1 MTDFDFKDRYS
12 RQIRFRHI
20 GETGQARISKSRV
33 AVVGLG
39 ALGTA
44 SAAQLARAGVGY
56 LRLID
61 RDVVEPSNLQRQL
74 LYTEKDARNATP
86 KAIAARDALAAA
98 NSGITIEAVVDDL
111 DASNAEQLLA
121 DVDVVID
128 GSDNFEVRYLI
139 NEVAVK
145 HNIPWAYAGAVEA
158 HGTSAFLRPGRTPC
172 LVCLLGYGARV
183 GHDTCDTVGVI
194 SPIVQ
199 WMASYQVAEVLKYLA
214 GREDAL
220 SNAILQADVWHT
232 DVRLIRM
239 GGPKPDCPCCGRRE
253 FVALSAGRRALSV
266 TFCGRQTIQVR
277 PQEDVALS
285 LPALAERL
293 RPLGTVRASD
303 ALLRFETG
311 GVALTVFPN
320 GRALVHGT
328 DDPARA
334 RSLYAQYIG
343 M

>member
-1 MTDFDFKDRYS
+1 MTDFAFEHRYS
-12 RQIRFRHI
+12 RQIRFRHL
-20 GETGQARISKSRV
+20 GAEGQARISRARV

-44 SAAQLARAGVGY
+44 SASQLARAGVGY

-74 LYTEKDARNATP
+74 LYTEDDARLAKP

-98 NSGITIEAVVDDL
+98 NSDIEVEAVVDDL
-111 DASNAEQLLA
+111 DAANAEQLLA

-145 HNIPWAYAGAVEA
+145 HNLPWAYAGAVEA
-158 HGTSAFLRPGRTPC
+158 HGTSAFLRPGHTPC
-172 LVCLLGYGARV
+172 LVCLIGYGARV

-194 SPIVQ
+194 APIVQ
-199 WMASYQVAEVLKYLA
+199 WMASFQVAEVLKFLA

-220 SNAILQADVWHT
+220 SDAILQADLWHT

-239 GGPKPDCPCCGRRE
+239 GQPKPDCPCCARRE
-253 FVALSAGRRALSV
+253 FVALGAMRRALSV

-277 PQEDVALS
+277 PQHDASLS
-285 LPALAERL
+285 LDALAARL
-293 RPLGTVRASD
+293 RPLGHVRASD

-311 GVALTVFPN
+311 DVALTVFPN

-334 RSLYAQYIG
+334 RALYAQYIG

>member
-1 MTDFDFKDRYS
+1 M
-12 RQIRFRHI
+12 
-20 GETGQARISKSRV
+20 
-33 AVVGLG
+33 
-39 ALGTA
+39 
-44 SAAQLARAGVGY
+44 
-56 LRLID
+56 
-61 RDVVEPSNLQRQL
+61 
-74 LYTEKDARNATP
+74 
-86 KAIAARDALAAA
+86 
-98 NSGITIEAVVDDL
+98 
-111 DASNAEQLLA
+111 
-121 DVDVVID
+121 
-128 GSDNFEVRYLI
+128 I

-194 SPIVQ
+194 APIVQ
-199 WMASYQVAEVLKYLA
+199 WMASYQVAEVLKYLS
-214 GREDAL
+214 GDEDAL
-220 SNAILQADVWHT
+220 SNAILHADSWSME
-232 DVRLIRM
+232 VRFVRM
-239 GGPKPDCPCCGRRE
+239 SGPKPDCPCCERRE
-253 FVALSAGRRALSV
+253 FVALGAGRRALSV

-277 PQEDVALS
+277 PQQEVSLS
-285 LPALAERL
+285 LEALAERL
-293 RPLGTVRASD
+293 RPLGLVRASD

-311 GVALTVFPN
+311 EMALTVFPN